1 MKTSLLAYTA
11 FAHAQKATAKR
22 PQPKNRPIVGAEGVE
37 SAQLKSVKITNIAD
51 KRILIGISFGK
62 IETIKI
68 NNNHNVA
75 LKLRQKA
82 I

>member
-1 MKTSLLAYTA
+1 M
-11 FAHAQKATAKR
+11 HAAACGEEAAVFSTFDTGFKVRQ
-22 PQPKNRPIVGAEGVE
+22 VGAEGVE

-68 NNNHNVA
+68 NNNQNVA